1 MKTILAL
8 TLTCAVA
15 APEVILIK
23 EIEKVNNDIVISFKT
38 ENQQRYIVEFITDL
52 SSRKWVPLTN
62 EVYGTGLIQAVTNYN
77 VGHLNYR
84 FYRVKHL

>member
-15 APEVILIK
+15 APEVVLIK

-38 ENQQRYIVEFITDL
+38 ENQQKDYF
-52 SSRKWVPLTN
+52 
-62 EVYGTGLIQAVTNYN
+62 
-77 VGHLNYR
+77 
-84 FYRVKHL
+84 